1 MSSFMII
8 LKINTLTTDTDTDAD
23 SLVFEIKNEDF
34 YEYFSKH
41 QEVFDFSIILLR
53 QIILIIR
60 TNQLFLK

>member
-8 LKINTLTTDTDTDAD
+8 LKINTLTTDTDTDTD

-41 QEVFDFSIILLR
+41 QEVFDFSISLLR